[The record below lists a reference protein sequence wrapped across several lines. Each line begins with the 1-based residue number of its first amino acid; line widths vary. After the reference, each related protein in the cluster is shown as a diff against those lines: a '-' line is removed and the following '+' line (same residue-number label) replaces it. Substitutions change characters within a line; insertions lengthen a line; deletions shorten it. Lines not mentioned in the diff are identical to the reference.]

1 MCFEVISDCKVK
13 LRFTAFQIKRGACF
27 EMQLSDSIL
36 FKQKLKV
43 PFISNQMIALHFP
56 TINFNFLES
65 VFSSSTDEMR
75 DNCYLTSALTCT
87 PTARPIS
94 GQYFSGDDNDEKEKE
109 EKMKIP
115 LPPGT
120 HPSPLLPVTS

>member
-1 MCFEVISDCKVK
+1 
-13 LRFTAFQIKRGACF
+13 
-27 EMQLSDSIL
+27 
-36 FKQKLKV
+36 
-43 PFISNQMIALHFP
+43 MIDLHFP

-65 VFSSSTDEMR
+65 VFPSSTDEMR

-115 LPPGT
+115 LPPAHT
-120 HPSPLLPVTS
+120 PLHFFP